1 MKTSTTPTNL
11 KGMAKHTYN
20 RVMSAMAEDT
30 TAAMLHTFAAL
41 TDGAKAIVLQSGKFS
56 NLYIR
61 GEHKGMAADE
71 AATEL
76 EDAAAVLVSRKL
88 RKIDHICAVA
98 FLTEYISR
106 QRKADETPAT
116 DNTPTAMNSSEIIA
130 SLNENQ
136 VRTAAARLLP
146 DKLFDEYFTPELGN
160 IALLRQILEDH
171 VFEYDTTAAE
181 IMEAA
186 GATKYAKT
194 SNA

>member
-11 KGMAKHTYN
+11 KGMA
-20 RVMSAMAEDT
+20 
-30 TAAMLHTFAAL
+30 
-41 TDGAKAIVLQSGKFS
+41 
-56 NLYIR
+56 
-61 GEHKGMAADE
+61 ADE

-76 EDAAAVLVSRKL
+76 EDAAVLVSRKL